1 MLEAVGTAARV
12 ALENERLQAELRAQL
27 VALRESRARIVRA
40 GDEERRRLERD
51 LHDGAQQRLLG
62 VGMGLQMLKARVG
75 GDADASALL
84 DDTEAEVQMAL
95 QELRELARGIH
106 PAVLTDQG
114 LAAAVRTLAER
125 APIPVEV
132 SDGGEP
138 LPPHVETAAYFVVAE
153 AIANIVKYAQAS
165 RAWVTID
172 CRGGQAVVEVRDDGI
187 GGATED
193 GAGSGLRGLADR
205 VGALDGRLI
214 VESPPGS
221 GTRLRAE
228 IPCGS

>member
-1 MLEAVGTAARV
+1 M
-12 ALENERLQAELRAQL
+12 
-27 VALRESRARIVRA
+27 RA

-62 VGMGLQMLKARVG
+62 VGMGLQLLKSRVG
-75 GDADASALL
+75 DDAEASALL
-84 DDTEAEVQMAL
+84 DETEARGAEARCT
-95 QELRELARGIH
+95 ELRELARGIH

-114 LAAAVRTLAER
+114 LASAVRTLAER

-132 SDGGEP
+132 RDSGER

-153 AIANIVKYAQAS
+153 ALAN
-165 RAWVTID
+165 
-172 CRGGQAVVEVRDDGI
+172 VVEARAGVAGVGHDRRRDGLRVRR
-187 GGATED
+187 GARRRDRRRRAED
-193 GAGSGLRGLADR
+193 GGSGLRGLADR
-205 VGALDGRLI
+205 VGALDGQLT